1 MPRNLSC
8 ARGHPG
14 AVFLFQIASTFTM
27 TTGRSVILTNRA
39 SARSVFWA
47 VGSSA
52 TFGTGCSFYRN
63 LLAQSI

>member
-1 MPRNLSC
+1 
-8 ARGHPG
+8 
-14 AVFLFQIASTFTM
+14 M
-27 TTGRSVILTNRA
+27 TTGRSVILTNGA